1 MRRRV
6 ERALLLAILVVAA
19 GWALRPALRVARW
32 SVQGAWELIWLPS
45 PPPALRVEAPVRI
58 AHAGGALGA
67 LRYTNALEALEQNHA
82 RGVRWFEMDLL
93 PDSQGEWWAVHDW
106 QQAHELLGVPLDAA
120 GRGLPRG
127 QPPGAPFRLPSLEQ
141 VLVWFGRHGDARLIT
156 DTKGDNA
163 ILLQRLGSAPQPVR
177 ERIHPQIYRL
187 EEYGP
192 AREGGFAAPIF
203 TTYRSGYPWWVLR
216 RFAGR
221 ASLLAL
227 TVTRAE
233 AMEACA
239 ALCGRVPLLTHTIND
254 PAEAAA
260 LMTAGI
266 AGVYT
271 DELLP

>member
-6 ERALLLAILVVAA
+6 ERALLLAILVVAT
-19 GWALRPALRVARW
+19 GWALRPALRSARW
-32 SVQGAWELIWLPS
+32 MVQGTWELTRLP
-45 PPPALRVEAPVRI
+45 PAPPALHIAAPARI

-67 LRYTNALEALEQNHA
+67 LRYTNALEALDQNYA
-82 RGVRWFEMDLL
+82 RGVRWFEMDFL
-93 PDSQGEWWAVHDW
+93 PDSDGEWWAVHDW
-106 QQAHELLGVPLDAA
+106 QQAHQVAGVPLDAI

-127 QPPGAPFRLPSLEQ
+127 QPADTPFRVPTLDQ

-156 DTKGDNA
+156 DTKGENA
-163 ILLQRLGSAPQPVR
+163 ILLRRLGAAPQPLR
-177 ERIHPQIYRL
+177 EHIHPQIYRL
-187 EEYGP
+187 DEYGP
-192 AREGGFAAPIF
+192 ARAGGFAAPIF
-203 TTYRSGYPWWVLR
+203 TTYRSGYPWWILR

-233 AMEACA
+233 VMEACA
-239 ALCGRVPLLTHTIND
+239 ALCGQVPLLTHTIND

-260 LMTAGI
+260 LGAEGI